1 MKTISHSRI
10 VFIHNFNSSRGFNQT
25 KPFVKFVAE
34 NQNMEYRFP
43 LIEKLP
49 PYVFAVINH
58 LKMEA
63 RHRGEDIIDLG
74 MGNPDLATPE
84 PIVEKMIEATR
95 NPRNHRY
102 SASRGIPNLRLEI
115 ARWYK
120 RRFDVD
126 IDPETEAI
134 ATIGAKEGFSHLVL
148 ALVQAGDRI
157 IVPDPSYPIHSF
169 AATIAGCEIVKINI
183 NEGAES
189 FLDQLKRLDYTQSEQ
204 PKILVLSF
212 PHNPTG
218 ACVEKSFFEEAVALA
233 RERGWLIIHD
243 FAYADLVFDDYRAP
257 SIFEVKGAKE
267 VAVEMF
273 SMSKSYSM
281 AGWRVGFCAGNA
293 QVIAALTRLKSYL
306 DYGIFQPVQIASII
320 ALRDCDDVVQP
331 IVETYR
337 RRRDTLIKGLATAG
351 WEIPS
356 PKGTMFVWAR
366 LPEKFSRSGSLE
378 FAKRLIQEAKVAV
391 SPGIGFGPGGEGY
404 IRFALVENEQ
414 RIQQAARGIKT
425 FLKEA

>member
-1 MKTISHSRI
+1 M
-10 VFIHNFNSSRGFNQT
+10 Q
-25 KPFVKFVAE
+25 
-34 NQNMEYRFP
+34 YRFP

-63 RHRGEDIIDLG
+63 RHRGEDVIDLG

-84 PIVEKMIEATR
+84 PIVEKLIEAAR

-115 ARWYK
+115 SRWYK

-148 ALVQAGDRI
+148 ALVEKGDKV

-169 AATIAGCEIVKINI
+169 AATIAGCELVKINLT
-183 NEGAES
+183 EGADS
-189 FLDQLKRLDYTQSEQ
+189 FLSQLKKLDYAKSEQ

-212 PHNPTG
+212 PHNPTCV
-218 ACVEKSFFEEAVALA
+218 CVEKSFFEEAVALA
-233 RERGWLIIHD
+233 KERGWLIIHD
-243 FAYADLVFDDYRAP
+243 LAYADLVFDGYRAP
-257 SIFEVKGAKE
+257 SIFEIVGAKD

-281 AGWRVGFCAGNA
+281 AGWRVGFCVGNP

-320 ALRDCDDVVQP
+320 ALRDCDDVVEP
-331 IVETYR
+331 IVATYK
-337 RRRDTLIKGLATAG
+337 RRRDALIQGLSKAG

-356 PKGTMFVWAR
+356 PKGTMFVWAKM
-366 LPEKFSRSGSLE
+366 PEQFSHLGSLE
-378 FAKRLIQEAKVAV
+378 FAKQLIEKANVAV
-391 SPGIGFGPGGEGY
+391 SPGIGFGAAGEGY
-404 IRFALVENEQ
+404 VRFALVENSQ
-414 RIQQAARGIKT
+414 RIQQAVRGIKT
-425 FLKEA
+425 FLKENG